1 MGVSGISLP
10 AQDSM
15 AVRQSSQDQYENNIR
30 KQIAALQEKMES
42 ISNDEDKS
50 DEQKTKEKQA
60 AQEQIQNLNNALRQH
75 QIQKRQEEAAKKQE
89 AIKETFKNAENKAS
103 DPALTPSGL
112 NDKEAGVMITLSG
125 TKDHMDGMVRLRT
138 QLKGRQRTAATE
150 EEKAAYQ
157 KKINRVTKGIGQKT
171 TTAAAAIS
179 DYHKSRNDD
188 PDKKATKTKIKREE
202 IFWADT
208 KPSNDS
214 AIKTSSSS
222 NSSKSGSSH
231 TINSQNKPF
240 DNATLIIR

>member
-15 AVRQSSQDQYENNIR
+15 AVRQSSQDQYENYIR

-89 AIKETFKNAENKAS
+89 AIKQTFKNIENEAADPGLDDSGFS
-103 DPALTPSGL
+103 DIET
-112 NDKEAGVMITLSG
+112 GVMITLSG
-125 TKDHMDGMVRLRT
+125 TKEHMEGMVRLRT
-138 QLKGRQRTAATE
+138 QLEGRQRTAETE

-157 KKINRVTKGIGQKT
+157 KKIDRLTRGIGQKT
-171 TTAAAAIS
+171 TTATAAIS
-179 DYHKSRNDD
+179 DLNKSRNNEN
-188 PDKKATKTKIKREE
+188 DKKTSRPETKKEE
-202 IFWADT
+202 VFWAET

-214 AIKTSSSS
+214 AIKTSTAR
-222 NSSKSGSSH
+222 SGSSQN
-231 TINSQNKPF
+231 IGNPNKPF
-240 DNATLIIR
+240 EHAAFIIR

>member
-89 AIKETFKNAENKAS
+89 AIKQTFKNIENEAADPGLDDSGFS
-103 DPALTPSGL
+103 DIET
-112 NDKEAGVMITLSG
+112 GVMITLSG
-125 TKDHMDGMVRLRT
+125 TKEHMEGMVRLRT
-138 QLKGRQRTAATE
+138 QLEGRQRTAETE

-157 KKINRVTKGIGQKT
+157 KKIDRLTRGIGQKNNNG
-171 TTAAAAIS
+171 
-179 DYHKSRNDD
+179 H
-188 PDKKATKTKIKREE
+188 
-202 IFWADT
+202 
-208 KPSNDS
+208 
-214 AIKTSSSS
+214 SSY
-222 NSSKSGSSH
+222 
-231 TINSQNKPF
+231 I
-240 DNATLIIR
+240 